1 MSSKN
6 EKVKYCKNCGEKLTG
21 DCKKCPKCGA
31 SQSIP
36 VWVIIVI
43 VVAVILILALAF
55 GSNDSDNGNS
65 VGNENSVNSNSTPAP
80 SNSPTATP
88 QDDVYGFD
96 ETFVWDDLEI
106 TIGSN
111 YSFTTVDNRY
121 SDFNGQTTIQ
131 LPITVKNLSSETHS
145 INMFMYTI
153 YNSSGTE
160 AEDVDSY
167 FDDAVDFAGDLRS
180 GSSYTKYLYF
190 LYDGDGTYAIEFD
203 NYSEKITVEFDIVKA

>member
-1 MSSKN
+1 M
-6 EKVKYCKNCGEKLTG
+6 
-21 DCKKCPKCGA
+21 
-31 SQSIP
+31 
-36 VWVIIVI
+36 
-43 VVAVILILALAF
+43 ALAF

-180 GSSYTKYLYF
+180 GASYTKYLYF